1 MYQLYLII
9 IFYDLGPLSTE
20 NTLFKNNGD
29 GADFVN
35 ILLKLPFTHS
45 FMLTES
51 NPPWRTKCLSVQ
63 VQSKIGPSLKTES
76 ILEVLDLGLQD
87 EADEVRIEA
96 VISMLVIVLWS
107 GLDVLRHI
115 FRRLE

>member
-1 MYQLYLII
+1 
-9 IFYDLGPLSTE
+9 
-20 NTLFKNNGD
+20 
-29 GADFVN
+29 
-35 ILLKLPFTHS
+35 
-45 FMLTES
+45 MLTES

>member
-1 MYQLYLII
+1 
-9 IFYDLGPLSTE
+9 
-20 NTLFKNNGD
+20 
-29 GADFVN
+29 
-35 ILLKLPFTHS
+35 
-45 FMLTES
+45 MLTES

-76 ILEVLDLGLQD
+76 ILEVLDLGFQD

>member
-1 MYQLYLII
+1 
-9 IFYDLGPLSTE
+9 
-20 NTLFKNNGD
+20 
-29 GADFVN
+29 
-35 ILLKLPFTHS
+35 
-45 FMLTES
+45 MLTES

-63 VQSKIGPSLKTES
+63 VQSKIGLSLKTKS

>member
-1 MYQLYLII
+1 
-9 IFYDLGPLSTE
+9 
-20 NTLFKNNGD
+20 
-29 GADFVN
+29 
-35 ILLKLPFTHS
+35 
-45 FMLTES
+45 MLTES

-87 EADEVRIEA
+87 EADEVRIEV

>member
-1 MYQLYLII
+1 
-9 IFYDLGPLSTE
+9 
-20 NTLFKNNGD
+20 
-29 GADFVN
+29 
-35 ILLKLPFTHS
+35 
-45 FMLTES
+45 MLTES

-63 VQSKIGPSLKTES
+63 VQSKIGLSLKTKS

-87 EADEVRIEA
+87 EANEVRIEA

>member
-1 MYQLYLII
+1 
-9 IFYDLGPLSTE
+9 
-20 NTLFKNNGD
+20 
-29 GADFVN
+29 
-35 ILLKLPFTHS
+35 
-45 FMLTES
+45 MLTES

-107 GLDVLRHI
+107 GLYVLRHI